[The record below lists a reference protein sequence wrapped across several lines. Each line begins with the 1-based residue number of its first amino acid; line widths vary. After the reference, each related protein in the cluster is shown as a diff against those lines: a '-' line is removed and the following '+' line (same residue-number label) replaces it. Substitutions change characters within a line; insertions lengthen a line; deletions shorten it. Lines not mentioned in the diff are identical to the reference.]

1 MKRPTRPFVVEVKKK
16 RGSAAKKR
24 SIWGDLDL
32 SAAAADTSNVFE
44 SKEVPA
50 GNDTDAEPVGVN
62 DHSGDSEA
70 SIVTN
75 VDSDGPA
82 LADEAQETSDLR
94 EIEAG
99 NDIAS
104 STQLSRTRSKHQDE
118 PSLPRG
124 QRWKRRL
131 PKILRR

>member
-16 RGSAAKKR
+16 RRNPAKKR

-32 SAAAADTSNVFE
+32 SAAAADTSNVSE
-44 SKEVPA
+44 SKDGPSA
-50 GNDTDAEPVGVN
+50 SHTNIGLVGMN

-70 SIVTN
+70 PIVTN

-82 LADEAQETSDLR
+82 LADEAQETSDLG

-99 NDIAS
+99 SGIAS
-104 STQLSRTRSKHQDE
+104 SERLSRTRGRHQDE

-124 QRWKRRL
+124 QRWKRL
-131 PKILRR
+131 PKLLRR